1 MDEENVRTNIQL
13 KQKQHLYYAQ
23 ILPSVGTY
31 NVLEMTVSTLYN
43 TYTLLSQ
50 KNVINIVICLIIPIL
65 IKRFFWIEQN
75 V

>member
-31 NVLEMTVSTLYN
+31 NVLEMTVSTLH
-43 TYTLLSQ
+43 TLLSQ

>member
-43 TYTLLSQ
+43 T
-50 KNVINIVICLIIPIL
+50 IL
-65 IKRFFWIEQN
+65 CCHRKT
-75 V
+75 

>member
-43 TYTLLSQ
+43 TYFAVTE
-50 KNVINIVICLIIPIL
+50 NVINIVICLIIPIL